1 MSESIYLLIKE
12 LVQSWKM
19 DWTLKS
25 SEDFE
30 QYIPILLK
38 INSPTYF
45 NF

>member
-1 MSESIYLLIKE
+1 
-12 LVQSWKM
+12 M

-38 INSPTYF
+38 IHSPTYF
-45 NF
+45 NFDTNVIVICY